1 MHLSSVCSGAF
12 SWPAGQDA
20 TCSRDA
26 QRFPGVPP
34 NLGSA
39 CTTSVSL
46 TAAHI
51 AFSRVTAGGATW
63 WPHHVLFKVQEQNGA
78 GGGPPPSTPS
88 RRSHAHTCAHTRTST
103 HAFTCLYTCLYI
115 WGPWGDGT
123 ASWAHKHT
131 RAHKWEQAPW
141 RSQGPLPSARSPVPW
156 PSLVQG
162 SATSVSSPRRD
173 PQPPAR
179 GAHGLA
185 DMPTGL

>member
-51 AFSRVTAGGATW
+51 AFSRVTAGGGHMVAS
-63 WPHHVLFKVQEQNGA
+63 PCPLQGPGA
-78 GGGPPPSTPS
+78 EGGW
-88 RRSHAHTCAHTRTST
+88 RRTSSFHAHTCAHTRTST